1 MSLFAISLRRFSIL
15 FYLGLAL
22 AGLAALLAIGLF
34 FIAIRE
40 LPQVPE
46 PLGRI
51 IETPPTEIFAA
62 TGERLMV
69 IGGREVVPLN
79 RISPAFIKAVIATED
94 HRFWE
99 HHGLDKL
106 RTLKALWV
114 TIFEPGRIQGASTI
128 TQQLAKNLF
137 FSYRRTYMRKFREL
151 LVALQIETQYSKREI
166 LEAYLNQIPFG
177 VGAYGIEQA
186 ARSFFGK
193 PALKLNLAES
203 ALLAGLPKS
212 PTRYNPYRH
221 FKRAKNRQ
229 RLVLERMKAVGY
241 TTAEEAEA
249 AFRTDLQLTPHFAG
263 KPEGSYF
270 LDLVL
275 NDLEER
281 YGPEVVYH
289 GGLKVSTTLDPQQQ
303 AWAVEAMQNG
313 LVKLDQLLGVA
324 EGVDS
329 ENAGPLTHPQGAL
342 AAIECN
348 SGAVK
353 AMVGGRDYSETEF
366 NRAVESNRLPGSGF
380 KPFLY
385 YAAFEKVGLT
395 PASVFVDKAVTIPV
409 KGAKDWRPKNFGRE
423 FEGAMI
429 LKQALMKSVNA
440 VAAQLVERVGPDA
453 VIDVARRSGIKSD
466 LSPVYSLALGTSGVS
481 PLEMA
486 SAFGTFATGGVRHEP
501 FWIRRVEDPL
511 GRVLEEH
518 IVRGQRTLDA
528 GIVFQLVDMMRGVLT
543 SGTGRIVRR
552 MGFDLPA
559 AGKTGTT
566 DDFRDAWFTGFTPTL
581 SVSVW
586 VGYDRGIS
594 MRDVNGVGI
603 TGGRGAAPI
612 WADFMIKATSGEP
625 PREFTVPPDIH
636 FETVDPVGGEIAGQ
650 WTRRPLKV
658 ALRSSQAT
666 AAGPDGAAASKAGK
680 PAIEAADRTVIQTPD
695 KSGTEASSTPNFEK
709 ADQPGA
715 TKAGKPITINSG
727 QPVIEVEDESA
738 IKEEDL
744 PPE

>member
-1 MSLFAISLRRFSIL
+1 MSQFAVSLRRFSIL
-15 FYLGLAL
+15 FYLGLTL
-22 AGLAALLAIGLF
+22 AGLGALLTTVLF
-34 FIAIRE
+34 FIAMRE
-40 LPQVPE
+40 LPQVPQ

-79 RISPAFIKAVIATED
+79 RISPSFIEAVIATED

-106 RTLKALWV
+106 RTLKALWITV
-114 TIFEPGRIQGASTI
+114 FERGRIQGASTI

-137 FSYRRTYMRKFREL
+137 FSYRRTYLRKFREL

-193 PALKLNLAES
+193 PALELNLAES

-212 PTRYNPYRH
+212 PIRYNPYRH
-221 FKRAKNRQ
+221 FKRAKKRQ
-229 RLVLERMKAVGY
+229 QLVLERMKAVGY
-241 TTAEEAEA
+241 ATAEEVEA
-249 AFRTDLQLTPHFAG
+249 AFQAELQLKPHSAG
-263 KPEGSYF
+263 TLKGSYF

-303 AWAVEAMQNG
+303 AWAIESLQNG
-313 LVKLDQLLGVA
+313 LIKLDQLMGIA
-324 EGVDS
+324 DGDDTDS
-329 ENAGPLTHPQGAL
+329 ASPLTHPQGAL
-342 AAIECN
+342 VAIECN

-353 AMVGGRDYSETEF
+353 ALVGGRDYSETEF

-385 YAAFEKVGLT
+385 YAAFEKLGLT
-395 PASVFVDKAVTIPV
+395 PADVFVDKAITIPV
-409 KGAKDWRPKNFGRE
+409 KGASDWRPQNFERE
-423 FEGAMI
+423 YEGPMI
-429 LKQALMKSVNA
+429 LKQALMKSINA
-440 VAAQLVERVGPDA
+440 IAAQLVARVGPDA
-453 VIDVARRSGIKSD
+453 VIDVARRAGINSA
-466 LSPVYSLALGTSGVS
+466 LTPVYSLALGTSGVS

-501 FWIRRVEDPL
+501 FWIRRIEDPL
-511 GRVLEEH
+511 GRVLEEQ

-528 GIVFQLVDMMRGVLT
+528 DIDFQLVDMMRGVLT
-543 SGTGRIVRR
+543 AGTGRIVRR

-566 DDFRDAWFTGFTPTL
+566 DDYRDAWFTGFTPTL

-612 WADFMIKATSGEP
+612 WADFMIKATGGEP
-625 PREFTVPPDIH
+625 PREFTVPSNIR
-636 FETVDPVGGEIAGQ
+636 FETVDPVSGEIASQ
-650 WTRRPLKV
+650 WTRSPVRV
-658 ALRSSQAT
+658 ALRSGQVAAT
-666 AAGPDGAAASKAGK
+666 ISGPPATNEADRPAVHAADEPSTTRARQPAVDEAGGPD
-680 PAIEAADRTVIQTPD
+680 IEAEDN
-695 KSGTEASSTPNFEK
+695 ST
-709 ADQPGA
+709 
-715 TKAGKPITINSG
+715 
-727 QPVIEVEDESA
+727 

>member
-1 MSLFAISLRRFSIL
+1 MSLFAVSLRRFSIL
-15 FYLGLAL
+15 FYLGLTL
-22 AGLAALLAIGLF
+22 AGLGALLTTGLF

-40 LPQVPE
+40 LPQVPQ

-79 RISPAFIKAVIATED
+79 RISPFFIKAVIATED

-106 RTLKALWV
+106 RTLKALWITV
-114 TIFEPGRIQGASTI
+114 FKSGRIQGASTI

-193 PALKLNLAES
+193 PALELNLAES

-212 PTRYNPYRH
+212 PTRYNPYRY
-221 FKRAKNRQ
+221 FKRAKKRQ
-229 RLVLERMKAVGY
+229 QLVLERMKAVGY
-241 TTAEEAEA
+241 ATADEAEA
-249 AFRTDLQLTPHFAG
+249 AFQAALQLTPHSAG
-263 KPEGSYF
+263 TPKGSYF
-270 LDLVL
+270 LDMVL

-303 AWAVEAMQNG
+303 AWAIESLQNG
-313 LVKLDQLLGVA
+313 LIKLDQLMGIA
-324 EGVDS
+324 DGENSDS
-329 ENAGPLTHPQGAL
+329 ASPLTHPQGAL
-342 AAIECN
+342 VAIECN

-353 AMVGGRDYSETEF
+353 ALVGGRDYSETEF

-385 YAAFEKVGLT
+385 YAAFEKLDLT
-395 PASVFVDKAVTIPV
+395 PATVFVDKAITIPV
-409 KGAKDWRPKNFGRE
+409 KGASDWRPKNFERE
-423 FEGAMI
+423 YEGPMI
-429 LKQALMKSVNA
+429 LKQALMKSVN
-440 VAAQLVERVGPDA
+440 VIAAQLVERVGPDA
-453 VIDVARRSGIKSD
+453 VIDVARRCGINSA
-466 LSPVYSLALGTSGVS
+466 LTPVYSLALGTSGVS

-501 FWIRRVEDPL
+501 FWIRRIEDPL
-511 GRVLEEH
+511 GRVLQEQ
-518 IVRGQRTLDA
+518 IVRGQRTLDTA
-528 GIVFQLVDMMRGVLT
+528 IDFQLVDMMRGVLT
-543 SGTGRIVRR
+543 AGTGRIIRR

-566 DDFRDAWFTGFTPTL
+566 DDYRDAWFTGFTPTL

-594 MRDVNGVGI
+594 MRDGNGVGI

-612 WADFMIKATSGEP
+612 WAEFMIKATSGEP
-625 PREFTVPPDIH
+625 PREFTVPSNIR
-636 FETVDPVGGEIAGQ
+636 FETVDPVSGEIASQ
-650 WTRRPLKV
+650 WTRSPVKV
-658 ALRSSQAT
+658 ALRSGQVAAAISDSPATNEADRPAVQAVHEPST
-666 AAGPDGAAASKAGK
+666 NRARQPAVDGAGGPD
-680 PAIEAADRTVIQTPD
+680 IEA
-695 KSGTEASSTPNFEK
+695 
-709 ADQPGA
+709 
-715 TKAGKPITINSG
+715 
-727 QPVIEVEDESA
+727 EDNSA

>member
-1 MSLFAISLRRFSIL
+1 MSLFALSLRRFSLL
-15 FYLGLAL
+15 FYLVLTL
-22 AGLAALLAIGLF
+22 AGLGAMLSTGLF
-34 FIAIRE
+34 FAAVQE

-62 TGERLMV
+62 TGERLMI
-69 IGGREVVPLN
+69 IGGREAVPLN
-79 RISPAFIKAVIATED
+79 RISPYFINAVIATED
-94 HRFWE
+94 HRFWD

-106 RTLKALWV
+106 RTLKALWI
-114 TIFEPGRIQGASTI
+114 TLFERGRIQGASTI

-186 ARSFFGK
+186 AQSFFGK
-193 PALKLNLAES
+193 PALELNLAES

-212 PTRYNPYRH
+212 PTRYNPYRY
-221 FKRAKNRQ
+221 FERAKMRQ
-229 RLVLERMKAVGY
+229 QLVLGRMKAVGY

-249 AFRTDLQLTPHFAG
+249 AFQSELQLRPHSSGTPR
-263 KPEGSYF
+263 GSYF

-275 NDLEER
+275 NDLEDR

-303 AWAVEAMQNG
+303 AWAIESLQNG
-313 LVKLDQLLGVA
+313 LIKLDKLIGIS
-324 EGVDS
+324 S
-329 ENAGPLTHPQGAL
+329 EEETGGTGPMSHPQGAL
-342 AAIECN
+342 VAIECN

-353 AMVGGRDYSETEF
+353 ALVGGRDYSETEF

-385 YAAFEKVGLT
+385 YAALEKLGLT
-395 PASVFVDKAVTIPV
+395 PANVFVDKPITIPV
-409 KGAKDWRPKNFGRE
+409 KGAREWTPENFGRE
-423 FEGAMI
+423 YEGPMI

-440 VAAQLVERVGPDA
+440 IAAQLVERVGPDA
-453 VIDVARRSGIKSD
+453 VIDAARRAGINSS
-466 LSPVYSLALGTSGVS
+466 LTSVYSLALGTSGVS

-486 SAFGTFATGGVRHEP
+486 SAFATFATGGVRHEP
-501 FWIRRVEDPL
+501 YWIQRVEDPL
-511 GRVLEEH
+511 GRVLEEQ
-518 IVRGQRTLDA
+518 IIRGQRTLDA
-528 GIVFQLVDMMRGVLT
+528 GIGFQVVDMMRGVLT
-543 SGTGRIVRR
+543 TGTGRIIRR

-559 AGKTGTT
+559 AGKTGTS

-586 VGYDRGIS
+586 VGYDRNIS

-612 WADFMIKATSGEP
+612 WADFMIKATNGEP
-625 PREFTVPPDIH
+625 SREFTVPSEIR
-636 FETVDPVGGEIAGQ
+636 FETVDPISGAVAGQ
-650 WTRRPLKV
+650 WTRGAVQV
-658 ALRSSQAT
+658 ALRSGQIAT
-666 AAGPDGAAASKAGK
+666 AVVQQPATNGTDQSAPHKADKPALVEAGK
-680 PAIEAADRTVIQTPD
+680 SDTNKE
-695 KSGTEASSTPNFEK
+695 N
-709 ADQPGA
+709 
-715 TKAGKPITINSG
+715 
-727 QPVIEVEDESA
+727 ES
-738 IKEEDL
+738 IIIEEDL

>member
-1 MSLFAISLRRFSIL
+1 MSLFALSLRRFSIL
-15 FYLGLAL
+15 FYLGLTL
-22 AGLAALLAIGLF
+22 AGLGALLTTGLF
-34 FIAIRE
+34 FFAMRD

-79 RISPAFIKAVIATED
+79 RISPFFIKAVIATED

-106 RTLKALWV
+106 RTVKALWI
-114 TIFEPGRIQGASTI
+114 TLFERGRIQGASTI

-137 FSYRRTYMRKFREL
+137 FSYRRTYIRKFREL

-193 PALKLNLAES
+193 PALELNLAES

-212 PTRYNPYRH
+212 PTRYNPYRY
-221 FKRAKNRQ
+221 FKRAKKRQ
-229 RLVLERMKAVGY
+229 QLVLQRMKAVGY

-249 AFRTDLQLTPHFAG
+249 AFQAELQLTPHSAG
-263 KPEGSYF
+263 KPKSNYF

-289 GGLKVSTTLDPQQQ
+289 GGLKVNTTLDPQQQ
-303 AWAVEAMQNG
+303 AWAIESLQNG
-313 LVKLDQLLGVA
+313 LIKLDQLMGIADGEVT
-324 EGVDS
+324 DRTS
-329 ENAGPLTHPQGAL
+329 PLTHPQGAL
-342 AAIECN
+342 VAIECN

-353 AMVGGRDYSETEF
+353 ALVGGRDYSETEF

-385 YAAFEKVGLT
+385 YAAFEKLDLN
-395 PASVFVDKAVTIPV
+395 PANVFVDKVITIPV
-409 KGAKDWRPKNFGRE
+409 KGASDWKPQNFGRE
-423 FEGAMI
+423 YEGPMI

-440 VAAQLVERVGPDA
+440 IAAQLVERVGPDA
-453 VIDVARRSGIKSD
+453 VIDVARRSGINSD
-466 LSPVYSLALGTSGVS
+466 LKPVYSLALGTSGAS

-486 SAFGTFATGGVRHEP
+486 SAFGTFSTGGVRHEP
-501 FWIRRVEDPL
+501 FWIRRIEDPL
-511 GRVLEEH
+511 GRVLEEQ

-528 GIVFQLVDMMRGVLT
+528 GIGFQLVDMMRGVLT
-543 SGTGRIVRR
+543 AGTGRIVRR

-559 AGKTGTT
+559 AGKTGTS

-625 PREFTVPPDIH
+625 PREFTVPSDIR
-636 FETVDPVGGEIAGQ
+636 FETVDPVSGEIAGQ
-650 WTRRPLKV
+650 WTRSPVRV
-658 ALRSSQAT
+658 ALRSGQIAGALSEKPISEKEERT
-666 AAGPDGAAASKAGK
+666 AVQVLDESPTMKAGEPSTVKAGK
-680 PAIEAADRTVIQTPD
+680 STVEETGGHVIEA
-695 KSGTEASSTPNFEK
+695 
-709 ADQPGA
+709 
-715 TKAGKPITINSG
+715 
-727 QPVIEVEDESA
+727 EDTSE

>member
-1 MSLFAISLRRFSIL
+1 MSLFAVSLRRFSIL
-15 FYLGLAL
+15 FYLGLTL
-22 AGLAALLAIGLF
+22 AGLGALLTTGLF
-34 FIAIRE
+34 FIAMRE
-40 LPQVPE
+40 LPQVPQ

-79 RISPAFIKAVIATED
+79 RISPSFIEAVIATED

-106 RTLKALWV
+106 RTLKALWITV
-114 TIFEPGRIQGASTI
+114 FERGRIQGASTI

-193 PALKLNLAES
+193 PALELNLAES

-212 PTRYNPYRH
+212 PTRYNPYRY
-221 FKRAKNRQ
+221 FKRAKKRQ
-229 RLVLERMKAVGY
+229 QLVLERMKAVGY
-241 TTAEEAEA
+241 ATAEEAEA
-249 AFRTDLQLTPHFAG
+249 AFQAGLQLTPHSAG
-263 KPEGSYF
+263 TPKGSYF
-270 LDLVL
+270 LDLIL

-303 AWAVEAMQNG
+303 AWAIESLQNG
-313 LVKLDQLLGVA
+313 LRKLDQLMGIA
-324 EGVDS
+324 DGDDPDS
-329 ENAGPLTHPQGAL
+329 ASSLTHPQGAL
-342 AAIECN
+342 VAIECN

-353 AMVGGRDYSETEF
+353 ALVGGRDYSETEF
-366 NRAVESNRLPGSGF
+366 NRALESNRLPGSGF

-385 YAAFEKVGLT
+385 YAALEKLDLT
-395 PASVFVDKAVTIPV
+395 PANVFVDKAITIPV
-409 KGAKDWRPKNFGRE
+409 KGASDWRPQNFGRE
-423 FEGAMI
+423 YEGPMI

-440 VAAQLVERVGPDA
+440 IAAQLVERVGPDA
-453 VIDVARRSGIKSD
+453 VIDVARRSGINSA
-466 LSPVYSLALGTSGVS
+466 LTPVYSLALGTSGVS

-501 FWIRRVEDPL
+501 FWIRRIEDPL
-511 GRVLEEH
+511 GRVLEEQ

-528 GIVFQLVDMMRGVLT
+528 GIDFQLVDMMRGVLT
-543 SGTGRIVRR
+543 AGTGRIVRR

-566 DDFRDAWFTGFTPTL
+566 DEYRDAWFTGFTPTL

-625 PREFTVPPDIH
+625 PREFNVPSNIR
-636 FETVDPVGGEIAGQ
+636 FETVDPVSGEIAGQ
-650 WTRRPLKV
+650 WTRSPVKV
-658 ALRSSQAT
+658 ALRSGQV
-666 AAGPDGAAASKAGK
+666 AAALPGETTTNRADESTIEEVDR
-680 PAIEAADRTVIQTPD
+680 PAVQAEDEP
-695 KSGTEASSTPNFEK
+695 ST
-709 ADQPGA
+709 
-715 TKAGKPITINSG
+715 TKAGQSSTVKADKPAVDKAG
-727 QPVIEVEDESA
+727 GPVIEAEDNSM

>member
-1 MSLFAISLRRFSIL
+1 MSRFAVNLRRFSIL
-15 FYLGLAL
+15 FYLGLTL
-22 AGLAALLAIGLF
+22 AGLGALLATGLF
-34 FIAIRE
+34 FMAIRQ
-40 LPQVPE
+40 LPRVPE

-62 TGERLMV
+62 SGERLIV

-79 RISPAFIKAVIATED
+79 RISPFFIKAVIATED

-106 RTLKALWV
+106 RTLKALWI
-114 TIFEPGRIQGASTI
+114 TLFERGRIQGASTI

-177 VGAYGIEQA
+177 IGANGIEQA

-193 PALKLNLAES
+193 PALELNLAES
-203 ALLAGLPKS
+203 ALLAGLPRS
-212 PTRYNPYRH
+212 PTRYNPFRY
-221 FKRAKNRQ
+221 FERAKKRQ

-241 TTAEEAEA
+241 ITDEEAKA
-249 AFRTDLQLTPHFAG
+249 AFEAELQLTPHSAG
-263 KPEGSYF
+263 APKGSYF

-281 YGPEVVYH
+281 YGPEVLYH

-303 AWAVEAMQNG
+303 AWAIESLQNG
-313 LVKLDQLLGVA
+313 LRKLDQLIGIT
-324 EGVDS
+324 GGDNTDS
-329 ENAGPLTHPQGAL
+329 AISLTHPQGAL
-342 AAIECN
+342 VAIECN

-353 AMVGGRDYSETEF
+353 ALVGGRDYSETEF
-366 NRAVESNRLPGSGF
+366 NRAVENNRLPGSGF

-385 YAAFEKVGLT
+385 YAAFEKLGFT
-395 PASVFVDKAVTIPV
+395 PANVFVDKAITIPV
-409 KGAKDWRPKNFGRE
+409 TGARDWTPQNFGRE
-423 FEGAMI
+423 YEGPMI

-440 VAAQLVERVGPDA
+440 IAAQLIERVGPDA
-453 VIDVARRSGIKSD
+453 VIDVARRAGINSA
-466 LSPVYSLALGTSGVS
+466 LTPVYSLALGTSGVS

-486 SAFGTFATGGVRHEP
+486 SAFATFATGGVRHEP

-511 GRVLEEH
+511 GRVLEEQ

-528 GIVFQLVDMMRGVLT
+528 GIDYQLIDMMRGVLT
-543 SGTGRIVRR
+543 AGTGRIVRR

-559 AGKTGTT
+559 AGKTGTS

-581 SVSVW
+581 SASVW

-594 MRDVNGVGI
+594 MRDVNGIGI

-612 WADFMIKATSGEP
+612 WADFMIKATEGEP
-625 PREFTVPPDIH
+625 ARKFAVPADIH
-636 FETVDPVGGEIAGQ
+636 FETVDPVSGEIAGQ
-650 WTRRPLKV
+650 WTRSPVRV
-658 ALRSSQAT
+658 ALRSGQV
-666 AAGPDGAAASKAGK
+666 AAAL
-680 PAIEAADRTVIQTPD
+680 PD
-695 KSGTEASSTPNFEK
+695 KSTAEKAQMTASQAQAETSSMEASKPTLGETGEHRI
-709 ADQPGA
+709 QPQD
-715 TKAGKPITINSG
+715 NSE
-727 QPVIEVEDESA
+727 I
-738 IKEEDL
+738 IEEDL

>member
-1 MSLFAISLRRFSIL
+1 MSLFAVSLRRFSII
-15 FYLGLAL
+15 FYLGMTL
-22 AGLAALLAIGLF
+22 AGLGVLLTAALF
-34 FIAIRE
+34 FMAVRE

-62 TGERLMV
+62 TGERLMI

-79 RISPAFIKAVIATED
+79 RISPFFIKAMIATED

-106 RTLKALWV
+106 RTLKALWI
-114 TIFEPGRIQGASTI
+114 TLFERGRIQGASTI

-151 LVALQIETQYSKREI
+151 LIALQIETQYSKREI

-193 PALKLNLAES
+193 PALELNLAES

-212 PTRYNPYRH
+212 PTRYNPYRY
-221 FKRAKNRQ
+221 FERAKKRQ
-229 RLVLERMKAVGY
+229 QLVLARMKAVGY
-241 TTAEEAEA
+241 STVVEAEA
-249 AFRTDLQLTPHFAG
+249 AFQAELQLAAHSDGTP
-263 KPEGSYF
+263 KGSYF

-303 AWAVEAMQNG
+303 AWAIESLQNG
-313 LVKLDQLLGVA
+313 LKKLDQLMGIADGDETGGVR
-324 EGVDS
+324 
-329 ENAGPLTHPQGAL
+329 PLTHPQGAL
-342 AAIECN
+342 VAVECN

-353 AMVGGRDYSETEF
+353 ALVGGRDYSETEF

-385 YAAFEKVGLT
+385 YAAFEKLGLT
-395 PASVFVDKAVTIPV
+395 PANVFVDKPITIPV
-409 KGAKDWRPKNFGRE
+409 TGASDWTPQNFGRE
-423 FEGAMI
+423 YEGPMI

-440 VAAQLVERVGPDA
+440 IAAQLVERVGPDA
-453 VIDVARRSGIKSD
+453 VIDVARRSGINSSLK
-466 LSPVYSLALGTSGVS
+466 PVYSLALGTSGVS

-486 SAFGTFATGGVRHEP
+486 SAFATYATGGVRHEP
-501 FWIRRVEDPL
+501 FWILRVEDPL
-511 GRVLEEH
+511 GRVLEEQ
-518 IVRGQRTLDA
+518 IVRGQRSLDA
-528 GIVFQLVDMMRGVLT
+528 GIGYQVVDMMRGVLT
-543 SGTGRIVRR
+543 TGTGRIIRR
-552 MGFDLPA
+552 TGFDLPA
-559 AGKTGTT
+559 AGKTGTS

-586 VGYDRGIS
+586 VGYDRGLR
-594 MRDVNGVGI
+594 MRDANGVGI

-612 WADFMIKATSGEP
+612 WADFMIKATDGEP
-625 PREFTVPPDIH
+625 HREFSVPSDIH
-636 FETVDPVGGEIAGQ
+636 FETVDPVSGEIAGH
-650 WTRRPLKV
+650 WTQNPVQV
-658 ALRSSQAT
+658 ALRS
-666 AAGPDGAAASKAGK
+666 GEVAAAA
-680 PAIEAADRTVIQTPD
+680 PD
-695 KSGTEASSTPNFEK
+695 KSATEEADRPAVQAPDKPAVEEGQKPTIKK
-709 ADQPGA
+709 A
-715 TKAGKPITINSG
+715 
-727 QPVIEVEDESA
+727 DESA

>member
-15 FYLGLAL
+15 FYLGMAL
-22 AGLAALLAIGLF
+22 AGLAALLTIGLF
-34 FIAIRE
+34 FTAMRE

-79 RISPAFIKAVIATED
+79 RISPSFIKAVIATED

-106 RTLKALWV
+106 RTLKALWITV
-114 TIFEPGRIQGASTI
+114 FEPGRIQGASTI

-186 ARSFFGK
+186 ARSFFQK
-193 PALKLNLAES
+193 PALELNLAES

-212 PTRYNPYRH
+212 PTRYNPYRY
-221 FKRAKNRQ
+221 FKRAKKRQ
-229 RLVLERMKAVGY
+229 QLVLERMATVGY
-241 TTAEEAEA
+241 ITAEESEA
-249 AFRTDLQLTPHFAG
+249 AFQAELQLTPHSAG
-263 KPEGSYF
+263 TPKGSYF

-303 AWAVEAMQNG
+303 AWAIESLQNG
-313 LVKLDQLLGVA
+313 LVKLDQLMGVA
-324 EGVDS
+324 GGDDTESVS
-329 ENAGPLTHPQGAL
+329 PLAHPQGAL
-342 AAIECN
+342 VAIECN
-348 SGAVK
+348 SGAVR
-353 AMVGGRDYSETEF
+353 ALVGGRDYSETEF
-366 NRAVESNRLPGSGF
+366 NRAVENNRLPGSGF

-385 YAAFEKVGLT
+385 YAAFEKLDLT
-395 PASVFVDKAVTIPV
+395 PANVFVDKAITIPV
-409 KGAKDWRPKNFGRE
+409 KGASDWRPQNFGRE
-423 FEGAMI
+423 YEGPMI

-440 VAAQLVERVGPDA
+440 IAAQLVERVGPDA
-453 VIDVARRSGIKSD
+453 VIDVARRSGISSA
-466 LSPVYSLALGTSGVS
+466 LTPVYSLALGTSGAS

-501 FWIRRVEDPL
+501 FWIRRIEDPL
-511 GRVLEEH
+511 GRVLEEQ

-528 GIVFQLVDMMRGVLT
+528 GIGFQLVDMMRGVLT
-543 SGTGRIVRR
+543 AGTGRIVRR

-566 DDFRDAWFTGFTPTL
+566 DDYRDAWFTGFTPTL

-603 TGGRGAAPI
+603 TGGRAAAPI

-625 PREFTVPPDIH
+625 PREFTVPPDIR
-636 FETVDPVGGEIAGQ
+636 FETVDPVNGEIAGQ
-650 WTRRPLKV
+650 WTQRPVRV
-658 ALRSSQAT
+658 ALRSGQI
-666 AAGPDGAAASKAGK
+666 AAAQPKGFATEEGDRPAHRVPDQPDMMKGGK
-680 PAIEAADRTVIQTPD
+680 PTIEA
-695 KSGTEASSTPNFEK
+695 EENST
-709 ADQPGA
+709 
-715 TKAGKPITINSG
+715 
-727 QPVIEVEDESA
+727 

>member
-1 MSLFAISLRRFSIL
+1 
-15 FYLGLAL
+15 
-22 AGLAALLAIGLF
+22 
-34 FIAIRE
+34 
-40 LPQVPE
+40 
-46 PLGRI
+46 LGRI

-79 RISPAFIKAVIATED
+79 RISPFFIKAVIATED

-114 TIFEPGRIQGASTI
+114 TLFEHGRIQGASTI

-137 FSYRRTYMRKFREL
+137 FSYRQTYMRKFREL

-177 VGAYGIEQA
+177 VDAYGIEQA

-193 PALKLNLAES
+193 PALELNLAES

-212 PTRYNPYRH
+212 PTRYNPYRY
-221 FKRAKNRQ
+221 FERAKKRQ

-241 TTAEEAEA
+241 TTAEEAES
-249 AFRTDLQLTPHFAG
+249 AFQAVLQLKPHSNGAP
-263 KPEGSYF
+263 KGSYF
-270 LDLVL
+270 LDVVL

-303 AWAVEAMQNG
+303 AWAIESLQNG
-313 LVKLDQLLGVA
+313 LGKLDQLMGIA
-324 EGVDS
+324 KSSATDS
-329 ENAGPLTHPQGAL
+329 AGALTHPQGAL
-342 AAIECN
+342 VAIECN

-353 AMVGGRDYSETEF
+353 ALVGGRDYSETEF

-385 YAAFEKVGLT
+385 YAAFEKLGLT
-395 PASVFVDKAVTIPV
+395 PADVFVDRAITIPV
-409 KGAKDWRPKNFGRE
+409 AGARDWTPKNFERE
-423 FEGAMI
+423 YEGPMI
-429 LKQALMKSVNA
+429 LKKALMNSVNA

-453 VIDVARRSGIKSD
+453 VIDVARRSGIKSA
-466 LSPVYSLALGTSGVS
+466 LTPVYSLALGTSGVS

-486 SAFGTFATGGVRHEP
+486 SAFATFATGGVRHEP

-511 GRVLEEH
+511 GRVLEEQ

-528 GIVFQLVDMMRGVLT
+528 DIDFQMIDMMRGVL
-543 SGTGRIVRR
+543 SAGTGQIIRR

-559 AGKTGTT
+559 AGKTGTS

-586 VGYDRGIS
+586 VGYDRGVS

-603 TGGRGAAPI
+603 TGGKAAAPI
-612 WADFMIKATSGEP
+612 WADFMIRATSGEP
-625 PREFTVPPDIH
+625 AREFTVPSDIH
-636 FETVDPVGGEIAGQ
+636 FEMVDPVSGEIAGQ
-650 WTRRPLKV
+650 WTQNPVKV
-658 ALRSSQAT
+658 ALRSGKIEAAVPQRAEKKGADGTALMKVDTSGSVRTNEGAT
-666 AAGPDGAAASKAGK
+666 PEAGK
-680 PAIEAADRTVIQTPD
+680 P
-695 KSGTEASSTPNFEK
+695 STMK
-709 ADQPGA
+709 R
-715 TKAGKPITINSG
+715 
-727 QPVIEVEDESA
+727 DESN
-738 IKEEDL
+738 IIEEDL

>member
-1 MSLFAISLRRFSIL
+1 MNMFAVWMRRCSTFL
-15 FYLGLAL
+15 YLALAL
-22 AGLAALLAIGLF
+22 AGLGALLSAGLF
-34 FIAIRE
+34 FIALRD
-40 LPQVPE
+40 LPRVPD

-51 IETPPTEIFAA
+51 IETPPTEIFAS
-62 TGERLMV
+62 TGERLMI

-79 RISPAFIKAVIATED
+79 RISPKFIQAVIATED

-114 TIFEPGRIQGASTI
+114 TLFEQGKIQGASTI

-193 PALKLNLAES
+193 PALELNLAEA

-212 PTRYNPYRH
+212 PTRYNPYRY
-221 FKRAKNRQ
+221 FDRAQKRQ
-229 RLVLERMKAVGY
+229 QLVLARMVAVGY
-241 TTAEEAEA
+241 ITAEEAEA
-249 AFRTDLQLTPHFAG
+249 AAQAHLQLAPLTAGTPR
-263 KPEGSYF
+263 GSYF

-275 NDLEER
+275 HDLEAR

-303 AWAVEAMQNG
+303 AWAIESLQRG
-313 LVKLDQLLGVA
+313 LLKLDQLLGIADADKPRSTQSV
-324 EGVDS
+324 
-329 ENAGPLTHPQGAL
+329 LHPQGAL
-342 AAIECN
+342 VAVEGT

-366 NRAVESNRLPGSGF
+366 NRAVENNRLPGSGF

-385 YAAFEKVGLT
+385 YAAFEKLKLMPT
-395 PASVFVDKAVTIPV
+395 SVFVDKPITIPV
-409 KGAKDWRPKNFGRE
+409 VGAPDWQPKNFGRE
-423 FEGAMI
+423 YEGPMI
-429 LKQALMKSVNA
+429 LKQALVESVNA
-440 VAAQLVERVGPDA
+440 IAAQLVERVGPEA
-453 VIDVARRSGIKSD
+453 VIDVARRCGITSP

-486 SAFGTFATGGVRHEP
+486 AAFSTFATGGVQHEP

-518 IVRGQRTLDA
+518 IVRGQRSLDA
-528 GIVFQLVDMMRGVLT
+528 SIVYQVVDMMRGVLA
-543 SGTGRIVRR
+543 SGTGRVIRR
-552 MGFDLPA
+552 LGFDLPA

-566 DDFRDAWFTGFTPTL
+566 DDYRDAWFTGFTPTL

-586 VGYDRGIS
+586 VGYDRGIR
-594 MRDVNGVGI
+594 MRDINGVGI

-625 PREFTVPPDIH
+625 AREFVIPSDIH
-636 FETVDPVGGEIAGQ
+636 FATVDPINGAIAGP
-650 WTRRPLKV
+650 WVKNKVKV
-658 ALRSSQAT
+658 ALRAGQTASNVPVQPTETVTGRSATEIMDEATLQKGDEPAPKTVGRPFVESS
-666 AAGPDGAAASKAGK
+666 
-680 PAIEAADRTVIQTPD
+680 D
-695 KSGTEASSTPNFEK
+695 K
-709 ADQPGA
+709 
-715 TKAGKPITINSG
+715 
-727 QPVIEVEDESA
+727 SA

>member
-1 MSLFAISLRRFSIL
+1 
-15 FYLGLAL
+15 
-22 AGLAALLAIGLF
+22 
-34 FIAIRE
+34 
-40 LPQVPE
+40 
-46 PLGRI
+46 
-51 IETPPTEIFAA
+51 
-62 TGERLMV
+62 MV

-79 RISPAFIKAVIATED
+79 RISPFFIKAVIATED

-106 RTLKALWV
+106 RTLKALWITV
-114 TIFEPGRIQGASTI
+114 FKSGRIQGASTI

-193 PALKLNLAES
+193 PALELNLAES

-212 PTRYNPYRH
+212 PTRYNPYRY
-221 FKRAKNRQ
+221 FKRAKKRQ
-229 RLVLERMKAVGY
+229 QLVLERMKAVGY
-241 TTAEEAEA
+241 ATADEAEA
-249 AFRTDLQLTPHFAG
+249 AFQAALQLTPHSAG
-263 KPEGSYF
+263 TPKGSYF
-270 LDLVL
+270 LDMVL

-303 AWAVEAMQNG
+303 AWAIESLQNG
-313 LVKLDQLLGVA
+313 LIKLDQLMGIA
-324 EGVDS
+324 DGENSDS
-329 ENAGPLTHPQGAL
+329 ASPLTHPQGAL
-342 AAIECN
+342 VAIECN

-353 AMVGGRDYSETEF
+353 ALVGGRDYSETEF

-385 YAAFEKVGLT
+385 YAAFEKLDLT
-395 PASVFVDKAVTIPV
+395 PATVFVDKAITIPV
-409 KGAKDWRPKNFGRE
+409 KGASDWRPKNFERE
-423 FEGAMI
+423 YEGPMI
-429 LKQALMKSVNA
+429 LKQALMKSVN
-440 VAAQLVERVGPDA
+440 VIAAQLVERVGPDA
-453 VIDVARRSGIKSD
+453 VIDVARRCGINSV
-466 LSPVYSLALGTSGVS
+466 LTPVYSLALGTSGVS

-501 FWIRRVEDPL
+501 FWIRRIEDPL
-511 GRVLEEH
+511 GRVLQEQ
-518 IVRGQRTLDA
+518 IVRGQRTLDTA
-528 GIVFQLVDMMRGVLT
+528 IDFQLIDMMRGVLT
-543 SGTGRIVRR
+543 AGTGRIIRR

-566 DDFRDAWFTGFTPTL
+566 DDYRDAWFTGFTPTL

-594 MRDVNGVGI
+594 MRDANGVGI

-625 PREFTVPPDIH
+625 PREFTVPSNIR
-636 FETVDPVGGEIAGQ
+636 FETVDPVSGEIASQ
-650 WTRRPLKV
+650 WTRSPVKV
-658 ALRSSQAT
+658 ALRSGQV
-666 AAGPDGAAASKAGK
+666 AAAISDSSA
-680 PAIEAADRTVIQTPD
+680 ANEADRPAVQAVPEPSTTRAHRPAVD
-695 KSGTEASSTPNFEK
+695 EAGGPARE
-709 ADQPGA
+709 A
-715 TKAGKPITINSG
+715 
-727 QPVIEVEDESA
+727 EDNSA

>member
-1 MSLFAISLRRFSIL
+1 MSLFAISVRRLNIL
-15 FYLGLAL
+15 FYTGMAL
-22 AGLAALLAIGLF
+22 AGLGALLAVVLF
-34 FIAIRE
+34 FAAVRD

-62 TGERLMV
+62 TGERLMI

-79 RISPAFIKAVIATED
+79 RISPFFIQAVIATED

-106 RTLKALWV
+106 RTLKALWI
-114 TIFEPGRIQGASTI
+114 TLFEPGKIQGASTI

-177 VGAYGIEQA
+177 VGAYGIERA

-193 PALKLNLAES
+193 PALELNLAES
-203 ALLAGLPKS
+203 SLLAGLPKS
-212 PTRYNPYRH
+212 PTRYNPYRY
-221 FKRAKNRQ
+221 FECAKKRQ
-229 RLVLERMKAVGY
+229 RLVLARMSAVGY
-241 TTAEEAEA
+241 TTVEEAEA
-249 AFRTDLQLTPHFAG
+249 AYQAPLQLMPHSAGTPR
-263 KPEGSYF
+263 GSYF

-289 GGLKVSTTLDPQQQ
+289 GGLKVSTTLDPEQQ
-303 AWAVEAMQNG
+303 AWAIESLQNG
-313 LVKLDQLLGVA
+313 LGKLDQRMGI
-324 EGVDS
+324 VDEDQS
-329 ENAGPLTHPQGAL
+329 GSAKSLSHPQGAL
-342 AAIECN
+342 VAIECN

-353 AMVGGRDYSETEF
+353 ALVGGRAYSETEF
-366 NRAVESNRLPGSGF
+366 NRAIESNRLPGSGF

-385 YAAFEKVGLT
+385 YAAFEKLSLT
-395 PASVFVDKAVTIPV
+395 PAHVFVDRKITVPV
-409 KGAKDWRPKNFGRE
+409 VGARDWTPQNFGRE
-423 FEGAMI
+423 HEGPMI
-429 LKQALMKSVNA
+429 LKRALMKSVNA
-440 VAAQLVERVGPDA
+440 IAAQLVERVGPDA
-453 VIDVARRSGIKSD
+453 LIDVARRSGIKSP
-466 LSPVYSLALGTSGVS
+466 LKPVYSLALGTSGVS

-486 SAFGTFATGGVRHEP
+486 SAFSTFATGGIQHEP

-511 GRVLEEH
+511 GRVLEEQ
-518 IVRGQRTLDA
+518 IVRGQRSLDA
-528 GIVFQLVDMMRGVLT
+528 SIGYQVIDMMRGVLT
-543 SGTGRIVRR
+543 SGTGKVVRR
-552 MGFDLPA
+552 LGFDLPA
-559 AGKTGTT
+559 AGKTGTS

-586 VGYDRGIS
+586 VGYDRGMR

-612 WADFMIKATSGEP
+612 WAEFMIKATNGEP
-625 PREFTVPPDIH
+625 PREFIVPSDIH
-636 FETVDPVGGEIAGQ
+636 FETVDAVSGEIAGQ
-650 WTRRPLKV
+650 WNSNRVKV
-658 ALRSSQAT
+658 ALRSGQV
-666 AAGPDGAAASKAGK
+666 AAAIPGQT
-680 PAIEAADRTVIQTPD
+680 AIESADESTTMKADESGHVTSEQPIFEKEQQPTVEKESGTVPKKADR
-695 KSGTEASSTPNFEK
+695 
-709 ADQPGA
+709 
-715 TKAGKPITINSG
+715 
-727 QPVIEVEDESA
+727 SA
-738 IKEEDL
+738 IIEEDL

>member
-1 MSLFAISLRRFSIL
+1 MSLFAVSLRRFSII
-15 FYLGLAL
+15 FYLGMTL
-22 AGLAALLAIGLF
+22 AGLGVLLTAALF
-34 FIAIRE
+34 FMAVRE

-62 TGERLMV
+62 TGERLMI

-79 RISPAFIKAVIATED
+79 RISPFFIKAMIATED

-106 RTLKALWV
+106 RTLKALWI
-114 TIFEPGRIQGASTI
+114 TLFERGRIQGASTI

-151 LVALQIETQYSKREI
+151 LIALQIETQYSKREI

-193 PALKLNLAES
+193 PALELNLAES

-212 PTRYNPYRH
+212 PTRYNPYRY
-221 FKRAKNRQ
+221 FERAKKRQ
-229 RLVLERMKAVGY
+229 QLVLARMKAVGY
-241 TTAEEAEA
+241 STAVEAEA
-249 AFRTDLQLTPHFAG
+249 AFQAELQLRPHSAGTP
-263 KPEGSYF
+263 KGSYF

-303 AWAVEAMQNG
+303 AWAIESLQNG
-313 LVKLDQLLGVA
+313 LKKLDQLMGIA
-324 EGVDS
+324 DGDETGS
-329 ENAGPLTHPQGAL
+329 TGPLTHPQGAL
-342 AAIECN
+342 VAVECN

-353 AMVGGRDYSETEF
+353 ALVGGRDYSETEF

-385 YAAFEKVGLT
+385 YAAFEKLGLT
-395 PASVFVDKAVTIPV
+395 PANVFVDKPITIPV
-409 KGAKDWRPKNFGRE
+409 TGASDWTPQNFGRE
-423 FEGAMI
+423 YEGPMI

-440 VAAQLVERVGPDA
+440 IAAQLVERVGPDA
-453 VIDVARRSGIKSD
+453 VIDVARRSGINSSLKS
-466 LSPVYSLALGTSGVS
+466 VYSLALGTSGVS

-486 SAFGTFATGGVRHEP
+486 SAFATYATGGVRHEP
-501 FWIRRVEDPL
+501 FWILRVEDPL
-511 GRVLEEH
+511 GRVLEEQ
-518 IVRGQRTLDA
+518 IVRGQRSLDA
-528 GIVFQLVDMMRGVLT
+528 GIGYQVVDMMRGVLT
-543 SGTGRIVRR
+543 TGTGRIIRR
-552 MGFDLPA
+552 TGFDLPA
-559 AGKTGTT
+559 AGKTGTS

-586 VGYDRGIS
+586 VGYDRGLR
-594 MRDVNGVGI
+594 MRDANGVGI

-612 WADFMIKATSGEP
+612 WADFMIKATDGEP
-625 PREFTVPPDIH
+625 HREFSVPSDIH
-636 FETVDPVGGEIAGQ
+636 FETVDPVSGEIAGN
-650 WTRRPLKV
+650 WTQNPVQV
-658 ALRSSQAT
+658 ALRSGET
-666 AAGPDGAAASKAGK
+666 AAA
-680 PAIEAADRTVIQTPD
+680 PD
-695 KSGTEASSTPNFEK
+695 KSSTVK
-709 ADQPGA
+709 ADKPSLEETNRPAVEEGQKS
-715 TKAGKPITINSG
+715 TIIKA
-727 QPVIEVEDESA
+727 DESA

>member
-1 MSLFAISLRRFSIL
+1 MSLFAASLRRFSIL
-15 FYLGLAL
+15 FYLGITL
-22 AGLAALLAIGLF
+22 AGLGALLTTGLF
-34 FIAIRE
+34 FIAMRE
-40 LPQVPE
+40 LPRVPE

-79 RISPAFIKAVIATED
+79 RISPFFIKAVIATED

-106 RTLKALWV
+106 RTLKALWITV
-114 TIFEPGRIQGASTI
+114 FERGRIQGASTI

-193 PALKLNLAES
+193 PALELNLAES

-212 PTRYNPYRH
+212 PTRYNPYRY
-221 FKRAKNRQ
+221 FERAKKRQ
-229 RLVLERMKAVGY
+229 RLVLERMQAVGY
-241 TTAEEAEA
+241 TTVAVAEA
-249 AFRTDLQLTPHFAG
+249 AFQAELQLAPHAAG
-263 KPEGSYF
+263 TSKGSYF

-303 AWAVEAMQNG
+303 AWAIESLQNG
-313 LVKLDQLLGVA
+313 LIKLDQLLGITDGDDTDRA
-324 EGVDS
+324 
-329 ENAGPLTHPQGAL
+329 NPLTHPQGAL
-342 AAIECN
+342 VAIECN

-353 AMVGGRDYSETEF
+353 ALVGGRDYSETEF
-366 NRAVESNRLPGSGF
+366 NRSVGNNRLPGSGF

-385 YAAFEKVGLT
+385 YAAFEKLDLT
-395 PASVFVDKAVTIPV
+395 PANVFVDKAVKIPV
-409 KGAKDWRPKNFGRE
+409 KGASDWRPQNFGRE
-423 FEGAMI
+423 YQGPMI

-440 VAAQLVERVGPDA
+440 IAAQLVERVGPEA
-453 VIDVARRSGIKSD
+453 VIDVARRSGINSA
-466 LSPVYSLALGTSGVS
+466 LTPVYSLALGTSGAS

-486 SAFGTFATGGVRHEP
+486 SAFATFATGGVRHEP
-501 FWIRRVEDPL
+501 FWIRRIEDPL
-511 GRVLEEH
+511 GRVLEEQ

-528 GIVFQLVDMMRGVLT
+528 GIGFQLVDMMRGVLT
-543 SGTGRIVRR
+543 AGTGRIVRR
-552 MGFDLPA
+552 KGFDLPA

-625 PREFTVPPDIH
+625 PREFTVPSDIR
-636 FETVDPVGGEIAGQ
+636 FETVDPVSGEIAGQ
-650 WTRRPLKV
+650 WTHSPVQV
-658 ALRSSQAT
+658 ALRSGQV
-666 AAGPDGAAASKAGK
+666 AAALPDKSAIQAADEPATVKAGK
-680 PAIEAADRTVIQTPD
+680 
-695 KSGTEASSTPNFEK
+695 SGTVKSEQSIFEK
-709 ADQPGA
+709 ADKS
-715 TKAGKPITINSG
+715 T
-727 QPVIEVEDESA
+727 